1 MAGPRFPLSEKLGGN
16 KAENTPLVLASITL
30 HEPTKIVT
38 SHILAKST
46 LTKNKN
52 TMNDIIQTQLDR
64 VETALTQ
71 LIDSIS
77 SYNPSIPATSALLN
91 ADDELKQGLRQLTT
105 HQRNHARMHQ
115 LRQQITQKNES
126 ITSTLKT
133 LAATRAD
140 LLAPPTS
147 LPSAETRNIPYT
159 DLLDYAK
166 RISRY
171 TVPPTSRPPLPLPT
185 TAQTPAP
192 PTTTTTVNG
201 ADATTPTVKETM
213 KEGEVAATNENGGD
227 KEGVGMGSLEEV
239 ERKWLD
245 PLAGMGFVPWV
256 GEEAMRS
263 GALAEIQ
270 AMVERGEDPG
280 IVGMGG
286 VKEQDGEGME
296 GVEGGREEDGERRV
310 ERRAERRVEEK
321 PKVFGGLDL
330 YDPDE
335 EG

>member
-1 MAGPRFPLSEKLGGN
+1 MNLDSNSPHRTLVN
-16 KAENTPLVLASITL
+16 NTLQKNQ
-30 HEPTKIVT
+30 KI
-38 SHILAKST
+38 
-46 LTKNKN
+46 

-77 SYNPSIPATSALLN
+77 SYNPSIPATSALLH
-91 ADDELKQGLRQLTT
+91 ADDELKQGLQQLTT

-115 LRQQITQKNES
+115 LREQITQKNQS
-126 ITSTLKT
+126 ITTTLKT

-147 LPSAETRNIPYT
+147 LPSAETRNVPYT
-159 DLLDYAK
+159 DLLEYAK

-171 TVPPTSRPPLPLPT
+171 TVPPTFRPPLPLPT

-192 PTTTTTVNG
+192 PTTATVNG
-201 ADATTPTVKETM
+201 ADATSPVKETM
-213 KEGEVAATNENGGD
+213 RDGEAAAAENGGD
-227 KEGVGMGSLEEV
+227 KDGIGMGSLEDV

-263 GALAEIQ
+263 GALADIQ

-280 IVGMGG
+280 VVGVGG
-286 VKEQDGEGME
+286 RTEEGERME
-296 GVEGGREEDGERRV
+296 GVEGGMVENEQEGERRV

>member
-1 MAGPRFPLSEKLGGN
+1 
-16 KAENTPLVLASITL
+16 
-30 HEPTKIVT
+30 
-38 SHILAKST
+38 
-46 LTKNKN
+46 
-52 TMNDIIQTQLDR
+52 MNDIIQTQLDR

-77 SYNPSIPATSALLN
+77 SYNPSIPATSALLI
-91 ADDELKQGLRQLTT
+91 ADDELKQGLQQLTT
-105 HQRNHARMHQ
+105 HQRNHARMHH
-115 LRQQITQKNES
+115 LREQIAQKNNS
-126 ITSTLKT
+126 ITTTLKT

-140 LLAPPTS
+140 LLSQPTS
-147 LPSAETRNIPYT
+147 LPTSETRKVPYS

-171 TVPPTSRPPLPLPT
+171 TVPPTFRPPLPLPT
-185 TAQTPAP
+185 AQSQTPAP
-192 PTTTTTVNG
+192 PPAAAAVNG
-201 ADATTPTVKETM
+201 ANDATSLVKETRD
-213 KEGEVAATNENGGD
+213 GDAATENGGD
-227 KEGVGMGSLEEV
+227 KDGIGMGSLEEV

-280 IVGMGG
+280 AVGVDEG
-286 VKEQDGEGME
+286 KEEGEGME
-296 GVEGGREEDGERRV
+296 GVEGEKGEEEEKRV

>member
-1 MAGPRFPLSEKLGGN
+1 
-16 KAENTPLVLASITL
+16 
-30 HEPTKIVT
+30 
-38 SHILAKST
+38 
-46 LTKNKN
+46 
-52 TMNDIIQTQLDR
+52 MNDIIQTQLDR

-77 SYNPSIPATSALLN
+77 SYNPSIPATSALLL
-91 ADDELKQGLRQLTT
+91 ADDELKQGLQQLTT
-105 HQRNHARMHQ
+105 HQRNHARMHH
-115 LRQQITQKNES
+115 LREQIAQKNNS
-126 ITSTLKT
+126 ITTTIKT
-133 LAATRAD
+133 LATTRAD
-140 LLAPPTS
+140 LLSQPTS
-147 LPSAETRNIPYT
+147 LPTTETRKVPYI

-171 TVPPTSRPPLPLPT
+171 TVPPTFRPPLPLPT
-185 TAQTPAP
+185 AQTPAP
-192 PTTTTTVNG
+192 PAAVAAAVNG
-201 ADATTPTVKETM
+201 ADSTSPVKDTRD
-213 KEGEVAATNENGGD
+213 GEAVENGGER
-227 KEGVGMGSLEEV
+227 EGVGMGSLEEV

-280 IVGMGG
+280 LVGWWE
-286 VKEQDGEGME
+286 VKEEGERME
-296 GVEGGREEDGERRV
+296 GVEGGVEGKEEGEERRV

>member
-1 MAGPRFPLSEKLGGN
+1 
-16 KAENTPLVLASITL
+16 
-30 HEPTKIVT
+30 
-38 SHILAKST
+38 
-46 LTKNKN
+46 
-52 TMNDIIQTQLDR
+52 MNEIIQTQLDR

-91 ADDELKQGLRQLTT
+91 ADDELKQGLQQLTT

-115 LRQQITQKNES
+115 LRDQITQKNES

-147 LPSAETRNIPYT
+147 LPSPETRNVPYT

-171 TVPPTSRPPLPLPT
+171 TVPPTFRPPLPLPT

-192 PTTTTTVNG
+192 PPAAAVNG
-201 ADATTPTVKETM
+201 ADTTSPGKD
-213 KEGEVAATNENGGD
+213 GEAAAANENGGEKD
-227 KEGVGMGSLEEV
+227 GIGMGSLEDV

-245 PLAGMGFVPWV
+245 PVAGMGFVPWV

-280 IVGMGG
+280 VVGVGEGG
-286 VKEQDGEGME
+286 VKEEGERME
-296 GVEGGREEDGERRV
+296 GVEGGLEGTEEEGERSV

-335 EG
+335 EL

>member
-1 MAGPRFPLSEKLGGN
+1 
-16 KAENTPLVLASITL
+16 
-30 HEPTKIVT
+30 
-38 SHILAKST
+38 
-46 LTKNKN
+46 
-52 TMNDIIQTQLDR
+52 MNDIIQTQLDR

-77 SYNPSIPATSALLN
+77 SYNPSIPATSALLI
-91 ADDELKQGLRQLTT
+91 ADEELKQGLKQLTT

-115 LRQQITQKNES
+115 LRDKITQKNTS

-147 LPSAETRNIPYT
+147 LPSTDTRNVPYT
-159 DLLDYAK
+159 DLLEYAK

-171 TVPPTSRPPLPLPT
+171 TVPPTFRPSLPLP

-192 PTTTTTVNG
+192 PPAAAVAVNG
-201 ADATTPTVKETM
+201 ADATSPVKET
-213 KEGEVAATNENGGD
+213 KDGEAAANENGGEKD
-227 KEGVGMGSLEEV
+227 GIGMGSLEDV

-280 IVGMGG
+280 VVGLGG
-286 VKEQDGEGME
+286 VKEEGEGME
-296 GVEGGREEDGERRV
+296 GVEGGVEGREEEERRV

>member
-1 MAGPRFPLSEKLGGN
+1 
-16 KAENTPLVLASITL
+16 
-30 HEPTKIVT
+30 
-38 SHILAKST
+38 
-46 LTKNKN
+46 
-52 TMNDIIQTQLDR
+52 MNDIIQTQLDR

-77 SYNPSIPATSALLN
+77 SYNPSIPATSALLI
-91 ADDELKQGLRQLTT
+91 ADDELKQGLQQLTT

-115 LRQQITQKNES
+115 LREQIAQKNQS

-140 LLAPPTS
+140 LLSQPTS
-147 LPSAETRNIPYT
+147 LPSTETRKVPYT

-166 RISRY
+166 RISRF
-171 TVPPTSRPPLPLPT
+171 TVPPTFRPPLPLPT
-185 TAQTPAP
+185 AQIPTPAAAAAA
-192 PTTTTTVNG
+192 VNG
-201 ADATTPTVKETM
+201 ADATSPVKETRD
-213 KEGEVAATNENGGD
+213 GEAAENGRERDGI
-227 KEGVGMGSLEEV
+227 GMGSLEDV
-239 ERKWLD
+239 EKKWLD

-280 IVGMGG
+280 VVGVEEG
-286 VKEQDGEGME
+286 KEDGERME
-296 GVEGGREEDGERRV
+296 GVEGGMEGKEEEERRV

>member
-1 MAGPRFPLSEKLGGN
+1 MNLDSKSPHRTLVN
-16 KAENTPLVLASITL
+16 NTLQK
-30 HEPTKIVT
+30 EQK
-38 SHILAKST
+38 
-46 LTKNKN
+46 

-77 SYNPSIPATSALLN
+77 SYNPSIPATNALLN
-91 ADDELKQGLRQLTT
+91 ADDELKQGLQQLTT

-115 LRQQITQKNES
+115 LREQITQKNQS
-126 ITSTLKT
+126 ITTTLKT

-147 LPSAETRNIPYT
+147 LPSAETRNVPYT
-159 DLLDYAK
+159 DLLEYAK

-171 TVPPTSRPPLPLPT
+171 TVPPTFRPPLPLPT
-185 TAQTPAP
+185 AQTPAP
-192 PTTTTTVNG
+192 PPTAAAAVNG
-201 ADATTPTVKETM
+201 ADAISPVKETTRD
-213 KEGEVAATNENGGD
+213 GEAAAAENGGEKD
-227 KEGVGMGSLEEV
+227 GIGMGSLEDV

-280 IVGMGG
+280 VVGVGG
-286 VKEQDGEGME
+286 GTEEGEGME
-296 GVEGGREEDGERRV
+296 GVEGGVGENEAEGERRV

-335 EG
+335 EV

>member
-1 MAGPRFPLSEKLGGN
+1 
-16 KAENTPLVLASITL
+16 
-30 HEPTKIVT
+30 
-38 SHILAKST
+38 
-46 LTKNKN
+46 
-52 TMNDIIQTQLDR
+52 MNDIIQTQLDR

-91 ADDELKQGLRQLTT
+91 ADDELKQGLQQLAT

-115 LRQQITQKNES
+115 LREQIAQKNQS

-140 LLAPPTS
+140 LLSPPTS
-147 LPSAETRNIPYT
+147 LPSTETRNVPYT

-166 RISRY
+166 RISRF
-171 TVPPTSRPPLPLPT
+171 TVPPTFRPALQLP

-192 PTTTTTVNG
+192 AAAAAVNG
-201 ADATTPTVKETM
+201 ADATSPVKETRD
-213 KEGEVAATNENGGD
+213 GEAVENGGEKD
-227 KEGVGMGSLEEV
+227 GIGMGSLEDV

-280 IVGMGG
+280 VVGVEE
-286 VKEQDGEGME
+286 VKGDGERME
-296 GVEGGREEDGERRV
+296 GVEGGMEGNEEEEERRV